1 MNLAIFIALSFVN
14 VIVSTIKSVFTV
26 NGGKLAASFW
36 NTTSY
41 TINIVVIMLLS
52 NFSMKIVVPT
62 TLTTNFIGVF
72 LAKLILEVT
81 RKEKLWEIHA
91 TSKADI
97 SDTLKFLEI
106 PFMEV
111 TRNHKYIFYT
121 IFVDSKEQTRLVKD
135 LLSKNKSKYSIV
147 ETI

>member
-1 MNLAIFIALSFVN
+1 MNLAIFITLSFVN

-62 TLTTNFIGVF
+62 TLATNFIGVF

-81 RKEKLWEIHA
+81 KKEKLWEIHA

-111 TRNHKYIFYT
+111 TRNQKYIFYT
-121 IFVDSKEQTRLVKD
+121 IFVDSKEQTRRVKD
-135 LLSKNKSKYSIV
+135 LLSKNKSKYSVV